1 MGLPSTLKYE
11 DERYP
16 YIVLTPIGKKNKH
29 IRSIGHKF
37 ERSILSRLNDAV
49 AEYVSEK
56 EIDVIS
62 LQTFLNIHGK
72 AILPVSFLKDDM
84 IYPHLIKPELFL
96 WSSLPQEHGL
106 PMDSKYVYEKDIT
119 NLSGDQLAH
128 HVREVIDDYLF
139 LAEIS
144 KYERKLWL
152 HRIVSAFHKHPIV
165 QIAKEQK
172 EVVSA
177 VERMNQSALISLL
190 KYPEDIS
197 YWRNRAGIVQR
208 PFRFLPQHWL
218 DEEHGTCRHQKTL
231 TFCAKEKT
239 IKYSC
244 EPCSVHLYFSEET
257 NEVRLEKE
265 FDDELTLRRVNT
277 LHQQFNNL
285 ADQNADLLQQ
295 LRQLSFLKERLSM
308 VSSQLAEALH
318 LAKQIER
325 LQKNENVVSTYPLLD
340 MYEKLNHSKL
350 PVESFPSSLIW
361 LSQIELADVSMV
373 KQAET
378 WQKRVPE
385 EIGPAVSRLLQE
397 LHERMSEA
405 AYQDDDIIISIK
417 GLQLSYA
424 SAQQML
430 DLIHYYGTDYPAHT
444 LVQVLAGKSTNKLRR
459 LHLHETR
466 WFGLLSDW
474 PEKHIQRLLRQL
486 EKQGWLMKQQK
497 GYSISE
503 FAEEVM

>member
-1 MGLPSTLKYE
+1 MGLPSTLTHE

-37 ERSILSRLNDAV
+37 ERSILSRLNEAV
-49 AEYVSEK
+49 AEYVEK
-56 EIDVIS
+56 KGLNVKS
-62 LQTFLNIHGK
+62 LQDFLNIKGK
-72 AILPVSFLKDDM
+72 SILPVSFLKDDM

-96 WSSLPQEHGL
+96 WNSLPEEHGL
-106 PMDSKYVYEKDIT
+106 PMDSKYVYEQNIT
-119 NLSGDQLAH
+119 VLSADQLDQ

-144 KYERKLWL
+144 KKDRNYWL
-152 HRIVSAFHKHPIV
+152 SKIISSYHHHPIV
-165 QIAKEQK
+165 KLAKEQK
-172 EVVSA
+172 ETVTA
-177 VERMNQSALISLL
+177 VEQMKQSALISLL

-197 YWRNRAGIVQR
+197 FWRYRAGIALR
-208 PFRFLPQHWL
+208 PFLSLPNQWL
-218 DEEHGTCRHQKTL
+218 NEEKGTCDHKKTL
-231 TFCAKEKT
+231 TFNAKEKKINYT
-239 IKYSC
+239 CDSC
-244 EPCSVHLYFSEET
+244 GVQFYYFPES
-257 NEVRLEKE
+257 NEVRLENE
-265 FDDELTLRRVNT
+265 FDDKLALRRIKT
-277 LHQQFNNL
+277 IHKQFNDI

-295 LRQLSFLKERLSM
+295 LRQLSFLNNRLEQ
-308 VSSQLAEALH
+308 VSSQLTEALH

-325 LQKNENVVSTYPLLD
+325 LQVDKTVITAYPLLE
-340 MYEKLNHSKL
+340 MYEKLSNSTL

-361 LSQIELADVSMV
+361 LAQVELADVAMV
-373 KQAET
+373 KQAEK
-378 WQKRVPE
+378 WENQLPE
-385 EIGPAVSRLLQE
+385 DLGPAVSHMLQE
-397 LHERMSEA
+397 LHEKLNEA
-405 AYQDDDIIISIK
+405 AYQEDDIIISIK
-417 GLQLSYA
+417 GLQLKYA
-424 SAQQML
+424 AAQQML

-444 LVQVLAGKSTNKLRR
+444 LVQVLAGKSTNKIRR